1 MAVSFG
7 DEGIQF
13 GSTRIE
19 WTTVPQLVL
28 AHLERCPDTMDAELS
43 GAFFLT
49 TPTVDSAVEL
59 IHRTCYWGGSNG
71 PRILPMIMRENSG
84 EQLRDSLLAGANAL
98 DLGHG
103 VSDLDK
109 ALRAVNQIS
118 YLGQP
123 SFASKMLRMMKGEWC
138 GVLDSLVA
146 DAASYPLERRAFAL
160 YSAKL
165 QEIASELSAREIEN
179 PRGRA
184 NWWAGDVD
192 QAIFAEIRGWR

>member
-1 MAVSFG
+1 MAVSF
-7 DEGIQF
+7 DDAGILF
-13 GSTRIE
+13 GTTRIE
-19 WTTVPQLVL
+19 WAEVSSLVI
-28 AHLERCPDTMDAELS
+28 AHLEWCSDTLDAEIS
-43 GAFFLT
+43 GASFLA
-49 TPTVDSAVEL
+49 TPTVEAAIEL

-71 PRILPMIMRENSG
+71 PRILPMIMRNNSG
-84 EQLRDSLLAGANAL
+84 EKLRDSLLAGAKAL
-98 DLGHG
+98 EIGHG
-103 VSDLDK
+103 VSDLDG

-165 QEIASELSAREIEN
+165 QEIASELSMLGVVN
-179 PRGRA
+179 PRGRT
-184 NWWAGDVD
+184 NWWAADVD
-192 QAIFAEIRGWR
+192 QAIFAKIRGW